1 MTEISARMRLVSFL
15 GGFGKTESPRAM
27 TALAKCAWWWWAFVL
42 GVCGDDAV
50 EAQAPRLQPVPFSA
64 VDIRS
69 EFWVTRQRVNRE
81 KTIPHLYDAGI
92 RSGDGALL
100 SACRRLL
107 DDAVTRRMYV
117 TGAMGR
123 QADERFT
130 EPFALEN
137 ATSIGEGCQSA
148 AVLQL
153 AQRLL
158 LLDADTRYADVIERV
173 LYDNLPA
180 NVGLDGTTFY
190 YYNRLAARPEDA
202 TGRPYTGIVTETDK
216 ALMPRNCLQR
226 QPWFKV
232 PCCPPNVAMATGTIG
247 QYAYATSAEAVYVN
261 QYLESVA
268 TLSPGTKRL
277 RVTQKSRYP
286 WDGRVTLTVEPQ
298 PPPWHGEICLRIPDW
313 SGRFESTGNLYQPRP
328 VPEADAWTV
337 RVNGRAIPPAALR
350 RGYLVLRREWAKGDV
365 IELSLPMPILRI
377 TSHRQVVA
385 NRGRVALQRG
395 PVVYCIEAVDH
406 GGRTRDIVLPPA
418 TRVRAEHRPDLL
430 AGATVLQGDANR
442 LRRAKADAAPVR
454 LFAVPYAVWGNRAVG
469 EMDVWLPEEPEAARK
484 DIR

>member
-1 MTEISARMRLVSFL
+1 
-15 GGFGKTESPRAM
+15 M
-27 TALAKCAWWWWAFVL
+27 TALAKHAWWWAAFVV

-107 DDAVTRRMYV
+107 DDA
-117 TGAMGR
+117 
-123 QADERFT
+123 
-130 EPFALEN
+130 
-137 ATSIGEGCQSA
+137 
-148 AVLQL
+148 
-153 AQRLL
+153 
-158 LLDADTRYADVIERV
+158 
-173 LYDNLPA
+173 
-180 NVGLDGTTFY
+180 
-190 YYNRLAARPEDA
+190 
-202 TGRPYTGIVTETDK
+202 
-216 ALMPRNCLQR
+216 
-226 QPWFKV
+226 
-232 PCCPPNVAMATGTIG
+232 
-247 QYAYATSAEAVYVN
+247 TSAEAVYVN

-313 SGRFESTGNLYQPRP
+313 SRRFESTGNLYQPRP

-454 LFAVPYAVWGNRAVG
+454 LFAIPYAVWGNRAVG